1 MHQTPVLLICRWPR
15 YLQKIYV
22 LALGHII
29 RMAKKLGVAIVAHES
44 VHDHTAARN
53 YVIAA
58 RQACSKHA
66 VTSCAFSPDKS
77 GRSGR
82 QYLGNIC
89 YMYEAQTQVLHL
101 HNLLLDTHD
110 ACLERSI

>member
-1 MHQTPVLLICRWPR
+1 M
-15 YLQKIYV
+15 
-22 LALGHII
+22 LALGHIT
-29 RMAKKLGVAIVAHES
+29 RMAKKLGVKIVA
-44 VHDHTAARN
+44 RK

-66 VTSCAFSPDKS
+66 VTSYAFSPDKN

-82 QYLGNIC
+82 QYLGNMC
-89 YMYEAQTQVLHL
+89 DMYEAQTAAWMCPQVLQL
-101 HNLLLDTHD
+101 HNLLLDTHY